1 VQRLVLRNEIDME
14 CLKTLRNEINIVCLK
29 TYKGVKKITMKL
41 QIPRHGLRHQRAG
54 GGAYDEAG
62 VCDGA
67 P

>member
-1 VQRLVLRNEIDME
+1 VQRLALRNEIDME
-14 CLKTLRNEINIVCLK
+14 CLKT
-29 TYKGVKKITMKL
+29 YKGVKRITMKL